1 MQLEVSKD
9 IAKRIDSV
17 SKEFGINKRQIIDR
31 AILLYLETIK
41 EYLNLRKEIKEWDNL
56 SDEALINF
64 EKAL

>member
-9 IAKRIDSV
+9 IAKRIDSI
-17 SKEFGINKRQIIDR
+17 SKEFGMNKRQIIDR